1 VATAADGLVE
11 FRGVAG
17 DIRVGSKIRG
27 ETGAKKDSWE
37 VIDTRNP
44 NQYDLGRT
52 PWLRV
57 RRLGTEEV
65 VAIPP
70 KTVKSPVTFLLLP
83 EELDFA
89 ERYGYPPRLP
99 KVLLADAEEVAL
111 LVEKLGATE
120 IATRDTETGEIWCPD
135 YEAGALPEGVHWR
148 DRAQA
153 KLDHLRLAHGMDI
166 SALEQMDWE
175 PQMLAITQHHGA
187 AHRDNMPG
195 GFPHRHVPETNLH
208 ML

>member
-1 VATAADGLVE
+1 MASPSDGLVPWK
-11 FRGVAG
+11 GQAG
-17 DIRVGSKIRG
+17 DVRVGHIIQGDSG
-27 ETGAKKDSWE
+27 TKKDVWR

-57 RRLGTEEV
+57 QRLGTEET

-70 KTVKSPVTFLLLP
+70 KIVKSPVTFMLTP
-83 EELDFA
+83 EEFDHS
-89 ERYGYPPRLP
+89 EMYGRPPYIPRTP
-99 KVLLADAEEVAL
+99 VADADAVAL
-111 LVEKLGATE
+111 LVQELGATE
-120 IATRDTETGEIWCPD
+120 IATKDEETGEIWCPD

-148 DRAQA
+148 DRASA
-153 KLDHLRLAHGMDI
+153 KLAHLRICHGMDVT
-166 SALEQMDWE
+166 ALEEMDWE
-175 PQMLAITQHHGA
+175 PQMHAITKYHGE
-187 AHRDNMPG
+187 AHRDNLPG

>member
-44 NQYDLGRT
+44 NQYDLGQT

-65 VAIPP
+65 VAVPP
-70 KTVKSPVTFLLLP
+70 KSARAIVTYMLTP
-83 EELDFA
+83 DELDFA
-89 ERYGYPPRLP
+89 ERFNRPPEYP
-99 KVLLADAEEVAL
+99 KVLLSDAAEIAL
-111 LVEKLGATE
+111 LVESLGATKL
-120 IATRDTETGEIWCPD
+120 ATRDEETGEIWCPD
-135 YEAGALPEGVHWR
+135 YAAGYLSEGTHWR
-148 DRAQA
+148 DRKAEQFA
-153 KLDHLRLAHGMDI
+153 HLRICHGMDV
-166 SALEQMDWE
+166 SALEEMHWE
-175 PQMLAITQHHGA
+175 QQIIAFTKYHGE
-187 AHRDNMPG
+187 AHRDNAPG
-195 GFPHRHVPETNLH
+195 GFPHRHVPEDLTYL
-208 ML
+208 